1 MVVQNLGEDIGH
13 WKKKKTDPGIKMV
26 RIQDCGMLTIQHE
39 MRPNLHTSI
48 PKTDMDSSRRD
59 EKPKAFHIICIM
71 IILEKIGE
79 RIEDLY

>member
-1 MVVQNLGEDIGH
+1 
-13 WKKKKTDPGIKMV
+13 MV

-48 PKTDMDSSRRD
+48 PKIDMDSSRQD
-59 EKPKAFHIICIM
+59 EKPKDFHIICIM
-71 IILEKIGE
+71 IILEKIRE